1 MSQVH
6 DNSDSA
12 PGASAQREY
21 ARRQQARRQRVRAR
35 YGPVGSLVAA
45 LAGEPRNVDAWR
57 QGAEGEA
64 ATARALEW
72 RLHRSDVVLMHDRRV
87 PGRGRANID
96 HIAIGL
102 AGVTVIDT
110 KSSRGRVQLAS
121 VGIINRREQL
131 LVNGRDRTSQLDSLQ
146 RQMERVAGVLV
157 QNDAGDV
164 SVFGALCFPFMRREW
179 LHYSRARDG
188 LITVDDPAHI
198 AKLVKRAGLLTVDEV
213 AWLAE
218 TLAAAF
224 PPWPDPIHRSTCSES
239 WWLVGTCR
247 VGLPPAS
254 NGADA

>member
-1 MSQVH
+1 MSQIH
-6 DNSDSA
+6 DNSD
-12 PGASAQREY
+12 GAASTSAQREY

-35 YGPVGSLVAA
+35 YGPVGSLVAV
-45 LAGEPRNVDAWR
+45 LAGEPRNMYAWR

-64 ATARALEW
+64 ATARALEQ
-72 RLHRSDVVLMHDRRV
+72 RLHRSEAVVLHDRRV

-96 HIAIGL
+96 HIAIGPT
-102 AGVTVIDT
+102 GVTVIDT
-110 KSSRGRVQLAS
+110 KSSRGRVQLATA
-121 VGIINRREQL
+121 GIINCREQL

-146 RQMERVAGVLV
+146 LQMERVAGVLV
-157 QNDAGDV
+157 HNDAGDV

-198 AKLVKRAGLLTVDEV
+198 AKLVKRAGPLHADEV

-224 PPWPDPIHRSTCSES
+224 PP
-239 WWLVGTCR
+239 
-247 VGLPPAS
+247 A
-254 NGADA
+254 

>member
-1 MSQVH
+1 MAMTDENQAGQ
-6 DNSDSA
+6 SA
-12 PGASAQREY
+12 EREY

-110 KSSRGRVQLAS
+110 KSSRGRVQLATA
-121 VGIINRREQL
+121 GIINRREQL
-131 LVNGRDRTSQLDSLQ
+131 LVNGRDRTSQLDSLDGT
-146 RQMERVAGVLV
+146 RRRRPGAER
-157 QNDAGDV
+157 
-164 SVFGALCFPFMRREW
+164 RR
-179 LHYSRARDG
+179 
-188 LITVDDPAHI
+188 
-198 AKLVKRAGLLTVDEV
+198 
-213 AWLAE
+213 
-218 TLAAAF
+218 
-224 PPWPDPIHRSTCSES
+224 
-239 WWLVGTCR
+239 
-247 VGLPPAS
+247 
-254 NGADA
+254 